1 MAIDKTLHQAE
12 FTAALVASFRDNN
25 QDPIL
30 GLEALFPNKVA
41 KSKYVKVHVM
51 RNGRKVAVDVK
62 RCTDANLNQFTEGK
76 EKIILPPYFRE
87 GFDITQCEAY
97 KYAFVRNQFGNS
109 AAVQDLFA
117 DAEEKL
123 RLLKNK
129 IQRAVEKMRADVLQ
143 TGILTFKSQ
152 DSIDYGRKA
161 QSIKVVDNKWDSA
174 GADIIGDLTTG
185 VEFLRNE
192 GRSFGQEIMAICG
205 AKALG
210 YIIGNT
216 KLLEANDYRRANRLE
231 ITMPQA
237 QAKGFTYHGRIA
249 VGDFIVNLMTYSDT
263 YEDKDGNAIPY
274 IDADKVIL
282 MPSDFEGLTTY
293 ASVPALFE
301 EASTGAQFIGEFAG
315 EFYQRDY
322 VDQVVMNWMHE
333 ISSAPVV
340 IPVSVDK
347 MYTLKVLA

>member
-62 RCTDANLNQFTEGK
+62 RCTDPNLNTFTEGK

-117 DAEEKL
+117 DADEKL

-152 DSIDYGRKA
+152 DSIDYGRKS

-205 AKALG
+205 SKALG
-210 YIIGNT
+210 FIINNT

-282 MPSDFEGLTTY
+282 IPSDYEGLTTY

-347 MYTLKVLA
+347 MYTLKVLD

>member
-12 FTAALVASFRDNN
+12 FTAALIASFRDNN

-30 GLEALFPNKVA
+30 GLEALFPSKVA

-62 RCTDANLNQFTEGK
+62 RCTGPNLNQFQEGK
-76 EKIILPPYFRE
+76 EKIILPPYFNE

-129 IQRAVEKMRADVLQ
+129 IQRSVEKMRADVLQ
-143 TGILTFKSQ
+143 TGILTFTNQ
-152 DSIDYGRKA
+152 DQIDYGRKA

-174 GADIIGDLTTG
+174 NADIMGDLMAG
-185 VEFLRNE
+185 VEFLRGE
-192 GRSFGQEIMAICG
+192 GRSFGQEIMGIFG

-210 YIIGNT
+210 YIISNA

-237 QAKGFTYHGRIA
+237 QAEGFTYHGRIA
-249 VGDFIVNLMTYSDT
+249 VGDYILNLMTYSDT
-263 YEDKDGNAIPY
+263 YEDAAGNAIPY
-274 IDADKVIL
+274 IDSDKVIL
-282 MPSDFEGLTTY
+282 MPNDFEGVTAY

-322 VDQVVMNWMHE
+322 VDQKVLNWMHE
-333 ISSAPVV
+333 VSSAPVV
-340 IPVSVDK
+340 VPVSVDK
-347 MYTLKVLA
+347 IYTLKVLA

>member
-1 MAIDKTLHQAE
+1 
-12 FTAALVASFRDNN
+12 
-25 QDPIL
+25 
-30 GLEALFPNKVA
+30 
-41 KSKYVKVHVM
+41 
-51 RNGRKVAVDVK
+51 
-62 RCTDANLNQFTEGK
+62 
-76 EKIILPPYFRE
+76 
-87 GFDITQCEAY
+87 
-97 KYAFVRNQFGNS
+97 
-109 AAVQDLFA
+109 
-117 DAEEKL
+117 
-123 RLLKNK
+123 
-129 IQRAVEKMRADVLQ
+129 
-143 TGILTFKSQ
+143 
-152 DSIDYGRKA
+152 
-161 QSIKVVDNKWDSA
+161 
-174 GADIIGDLTTG
+174 
-185 VEFLRNE
+185 
-192 GRSFGQEIMAICG
+192 MAICG
-205 AKALG
+205 SKALG

>member
-12 FTAALVASFRDNN
+12 FTAALIGSFRDNN
-25 QDPIL
+25 QDPFNGL
-30 GLEALFPNKVA
+30 GTLFPSKVA

-51 RNGRKVAVDVK
+51 RNGRKVAVDIK
-62 RCTDANLNQFTEGK
+62 RCTDARLNQFQEGK

-97 KYAFVRNQFGNS
+97 KYAFVRNQFGNN

-123 RLLKNK
+123 RLLRNK
-129 IQRAVEKMRADVLQ
+129 IKRAVEKMRADVLQ
-143 TGILTFKSQ
+143 TGILTFASQ
-152 DSIDYGRKA
+152 DQIDFGRKA
-161 QSIKVVDNKWDSA
+161 DSIKVVAKKWDASD
-174 GADIIGDLTTG
+174 ADIIGDLTTG
-185 VEFLRNE
+185 VEFLRSE
-192 GRSFGQEIMAICG
+192 GRSYGQEIMAICG
-205 AKALG
+205 SKALG
-210 YIIGNT
+210 LIIGNA

-237 QAKGFTYHGRIA
+237 QDKGFTYHGRIA
-249 VGDFIVNLMTYSDT
+249 VGDFILNLMSYSDS
-263 YEDKDGNAIPY
+263 YEDASGVAIPY
-274 IDADKVIL
+274 VDADKVIL
-282 MPSDFEGLTTY
+282 IPNDFEGVTAY

-322 VDQVVMNWMHE
+322 VDQKVMNWMHE
-333 ISSAPVV
+333 VSSAPVV
-340 IPVSVDK
+340 VPVSVDK
-347 MYTLKVLA
+347 IYTLKVLA

>member
-62 RCTDANLNQFTEGK
+62 RCTDPNLNTFTEGK

-117 DAEEKL
+117 DADEKL

-152 DSIDYGRKA
+152 DSIDYGRKS

-205 AKALG
+205 SKALG
-210 YIIGNT
+210 FIINNT

-282 MPSDFEGLTTY
+282 IPSDYEGLTTY

-315 EFYQRDY
+315 DFYQRDY

-347 MYTLKVLA
+347 MYTLKVLD